1 MLPYFSARDSSM
13 TRDRLI
19 ALSSLQEIE
28 PYLSDADHIGM
39 MTNADEIILAPGELD
54 YLRKLFGPRATIYPK
69 GGHCGN
75 LAYPDNVEDMTAFFR
90 D

>member
-1 MLPYFSARDSSM
+1 MVPYFSARD
-13 TRDRLI
+13 TGLNRDRLI

-28 PYLSDADHIGM
+28 PYLSAADHIGM
-39 MTNADEIILAPGELD
+39 ITSADEIILAPGELD
-54 YLRKLFGPRATIYPK
+54 YLRKLFGTRATIYPR

-75 LAYPDNVEDMTAFFR
+75 LAFPDTVEDMTAFFR